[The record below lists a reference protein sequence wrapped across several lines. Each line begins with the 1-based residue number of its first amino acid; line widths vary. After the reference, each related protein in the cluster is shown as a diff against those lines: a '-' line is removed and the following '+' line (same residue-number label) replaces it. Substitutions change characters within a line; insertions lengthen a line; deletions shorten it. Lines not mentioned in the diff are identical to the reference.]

1 MSKSRVWIITGAA
14 RGMGLDFVK
23 QALSAGDKVVATARN
38 SEQIKNA
45 IGTNSS
51 LLCERLDITIPEEAD
66 TVIKKAIDVFGRVD
80 ILVNNA
86 GISYKGFFEEMTI
99 EQINHQL
106 NVNLT
111 GQLNVTKAVLP
122 IMRKQRSGHVIGISS
137 GAGLSGFAYSSIY
150 AASKFAVEGWLDAL
164 RKEVESFGINVT
176 IVNPGFYRTELIS
189 EKSMTFASAKYSDYD
204 NAREKQTLWWKSQA
218 GKQPGDPKKLAR
230 LIVKIAHLDNPPKR
244 LIAGNDVIKLIESKI
259 EEMQNDIQFYKK
271 LDFSLEY

>member
-1 MSKSRVWIITGAA
+1 
-14 RGMGLDFVK
+14 MGLDFVK

-45 IGTNSS
+45 IGINSS

-66 TVIKKAIDVFGRVD
+66 TVIKKAMDVFGRVD

-230 LIVKIAHLDNPPKR
+230 LLVKIAHLDNPPKR

-259 EEMQNDIQFYKK
+259 EELQNDIQFYKK